1 MNISL
6 RQGRP
11 IAGEQGMAMV
21 SALLLLLIVS
31 LMAVGV
37 SMDTSMDVR
46 LAAYQRFKA
55 RSLGFAESGIMA
67 ATDIL
72 EENIFAIGWPNPS
85 SPNPFSFPNL
95 SPNYVGTINIL
106 MTTDSLGANNVDQN
120 GSFYMD
126 NNPKE
131 NPTLEMT
138 GDINASIIIQLVGS
152 QLSRGNAL
160 QMAKGYSGKGKG
172 AGGGGTNVIYN
183 IMSQGTDADNSRSD
197 LGLYFRH
204 VTN

>member
-1 MNISL
+1 
-6 RQGRP
+6 
-11 IAGEQGMAMV
+11 
-21 SALLLLLIVS
+21 
-31 LMAVGV
+31 
-37 SMDTSMDVR
+37 
-46 LAAYQRFKA
+46 
-55 RSLGFAESGIMA
+55 
-67 ATDIL
+67 
-72 EENIFAIGWPNPS
+72 
-85 SPNPFSFPNL
+85 
-95 SPNYVGTINIL
+95 

>member
-1 MNISL
+1 
-6 RQGRP
+6 
-11 IAGEQGMAMV
+11 MAMV

-95 SPNYVGTINIL
+95 SPNYYP
-106 MTTDSLGANNVDQN
+106 DDN
-120 GSFYMD
+120 G
-126 NNPKE
+126 
-131 NPTLEMT
+131 
-138 GDINASIIIQLVGS
+138 
-152 QLSRGNAL
+152 
-160 QMAKGYSGKGKG
+160 
-172 AGGGGTNVIYN
+172 
-183 IMSQGTDADNSRSD
+183 
-197 LGLYFRH
+197 
-204 VTN
+204 